1 MIQRLEQCFSET
13 LRQPMPTTFATAAF
27 EDLPGWD
34 SIAHL
39 SLLLAIEK
47 KFHIVFTSKEMITV
61 RDVPTMLAIV
71 EERSNA

>member
-13 LRQPMPTTFATAAF
+13 LRQPMPATFAMATF
-27 EDLPGWD
+27 EALPGWD

-39 SLLLAIEK
+39 SLLLAVEK
-47 KFHIVFTSKEMITV
+47 TFHIAFTSNEMVTM

-71 EERSNA
+71 EERSHA